1 MAKEQLA
8 LAQSKGFKNHSVGR
22 LRGKKLKIKIPQQ
35 GEQHQ
40 SPHRQVPACGTAAR
54 ILVRSAPGVTT
65 TSFTK
70 HGEPDMAAKH
80 SSLEHGITTVYNE
93 KKKEQPPK
101 EYLFSSLFSKV
112 KEQPRG
118 SPPSLPIL
126 SQSNLIQ
133 AIFSAVKS
141 CLCMP
146 QREKLHRLHRYA
158 NCPPRYGGVTQAV
171 L

>member
-1 MAKEQLA
+1 MVPLNRHVTCESLHVGTGGMQCCQEVWNVAKEQLA

-22 LRGKKLKIKIPQQ
+22 LRGKKLKIKIPQWR
-35 GEQHQ
+35 EQHQ

-70 HGEPDMAAKH
+70 HSEPDTAAKH
-80 SSLEHGITTVYNE
+80 SSLEHGITTAYNE

-101 EYLFSSLFSKV
+101 EDLFSSLFSKV

-118 SPPSLPIL
+118 SPPPSLYCPK
-126 SQSNLIQ
+126 
-133 AIFSAVKS
+133 AIWFGLFLV
-141 CLCMP
+141 
-146 QREKLHRLHRYA
+146 Q
-158 NCPPRYGGVTQAV
+158 
-171 L
+171 